1 MLITC
6 KVQEKEIPLQRKKK
20 TTSKQHFKFS
30 IMVINLKTTT
40 NVIERTDTLAR
51 FYNDIKKYPVLTYEE
66 EINLLKMIKKGDGKS
81 KNEAREL
88 LIKSNQR
95 FIIAVAKRFG
105 TTDNILDLIS
115 EGNEGL
121 SEAIEKFDLKK
132 NVKFT
137 TWAIY
142 FIRRSI
148 NRYLMNYGS
157 IVRKSNI
164 SKTYH
169 VISQAT
175 NSFVQKYHRQPMANE
190 LKDYMNEK
198 FNIKIKDSID
208 VLNAQITSIDYNP
221 NSDEDDSSMGDILDF
236 NSYSA
241 SHNNCEDT
249 YNKDFN
255 DILVKTILNVLTP
268 REQKIMKMNFG
279 IGYMRSY
286 EVKEIAEELNLTTE
300 RIRQMKASC
309 LKRLK
314 KEYEKRITSLV

>member
-6 KVQEKEIPLQRKKK
+6 KVQEKAIPLQRKKK
-20 TTSKQHFKFS
+20 TTSKQYFKFS

-51 FYNDIKKYPVLTYEE
+51 FYNDIKKYPVLTYDE
-66 EINLLKMIKKGDGKS
+66 EINLLKMIKKGNGKS

-95 FIIAVAKRFG
+95 FIVAVAKRFG

-221 NSDEDDSSMGDILDF
+221 KSDEDDASMGDILDF

-268 REQKIMKMNFG
+268 REQKVMKMNFG

-314 KEYEKRITSLV
+314 KEYEKRISSLV

>member
-6 KVQEKEIPLQRKKK
+6 KVKEKAVPLHCKKK
-20 TTSKQHFKFS
+20 TTSIQHFKYS
-30 IMVINLKTTT
+30 IMVINLKTT
-40 NVIERTDTLAR
+40 NVIERTDTLTR
-51 FYNDIKKYPVLTYEE
+51 FYNDIKKYPVLTYDEE
-66 EINLLKMIKKGDGKS
+66 LNLLKMIKNGDRKS

-88 LIKSNQR
+88 LIKSNQK
-95 FIIAVAKRFG
+95 FIVAVAKRFG

-137 TWAIY
+137 TWAVY

-169 VISQAT
+169 IISQAT
-175 NSFVQKYHRQPMANE
+175 NSFIQKYHRQPMADE

-198 FNIKIKDSID
+198 FNIKIKDSVD
-208 VLNAQITSIDYNP
+208 VLNTQVTSIDYNS
-221 NSDEDDSSMGDILDF
+221 NSDEDDASMGDIIDF
-236 NSYSA
+236 NSCSA
-241 SHNNCEDT
+241 SHNNCEDK

-268 REQKIMKMNFG
+268 REQKVMKMNFG

-314 KEYEKRITSLV
+314 KEYEKRISSLV

>member
-1 MLITC
+1 
-6 KVQEKEIPLQRKKK
+6 
-20 TTSKQHFKFS
+20 
-30 IMVINLKTTT
+30 MVINLKTTT

-51 FYNDIKKYPVLTYEE
+51 FYNDIKKYPVLTYNEE
-66 EINLLKMIKKGDGKS
+66 LNLIKTIKNGDRKS
-81 KNEAREL
+81 KNEARDL
-88 LIKSNQR
+88 LIKSNQK
-95 FIIAVAKRFG
+95 FIVAVAKRFG
-105 TTDNILDLIS
+105 TTENILDLIS

-137 TWAIY
+137 TWAVY

-148 NRYLMNYGS
+148 NSYLMNYGS
-157 IVRKSNI
+157 IVKKSNI

-175 NSFVQKYHRQPMANE
+175 NSFVQKHHRQPMPDE
-190 LKDYMNEK
+190 LKDYMNEN
-198 FNIKIKDSID
+198 FNIEIKDSVD
-208 VLNAQITSIDYNP
+208 VLNTQVTSIDYNP
-221 NSDEDDSSMGDILDF
+221 NSDEDDASMGDILDF
-236 NSYSA
+236 NSCSA
-241 SHNNCEDT
+241 SRNNCEDK

-255 DILVKTILNVLTP
+255 NILVKTILNVLTP
-268 REQKIMKMNFG
+268 REQKVMKMNFG

-300 RIRQMKASC
+300 RIRQMKTSC

-314 KEYEKRITSLV
+314 KEYEKRISSLI